1 MAGIA
6 QVGLKFDFRPLMG
19 SVDEYAKLTG
29 KEPGAALQRHGKN
42 LQVYTTQEFKKE
54 RPSKTD
60 ISFEALVARKRSR
73 KARSGKSGRAYEF
86 NKADLE
92 QGKLLGL
99 KIRSSVVADAR
110 SKFGQASSLK
120 PKARAKAKSRYEQKG
135 TRTRVSN
142 KKTRRYQGKDLNLTA
157 YMIAREI
164 AVRRSGIGY
173 LAYGMNVSKFR
184 KGDTPVTRKVSHY
197 DRYRRFA
204 SKIEMIVQPEAAQ
217 FRLHGRVPGTKKVG
231 EKRDVFKRGAQRAQ
245 EDIKVYLVGRAK
257 ANKARAFSGRRAR
270 R

>member
-6 QVGLKFDFRPLMG
+6 QVSFKVDF
-19 SVDEYAKLTG
+19 SETAKAIDTYARLTG

-42 LQVYTTQEFKKE
+42 LQIYTTQEMKKE
-54 RPSKTD
+54 RPTKQD
-60 ISFEALVARKRSR
+60 ISFEALVARKSR
-73 KARSGKSGRAYEF
+73 RKRAGKTGKAYEF
-86 NKADLE
+86 NKSDLE

-120 PKARAKAKSRYEQKG
+120 PKQASRARNRYSEKG

-157 YMIAREI
+157 YMIAREL

-173 LAYGMNVSKFR
+173 LAYGLNVSKFR

-231 EKRDVFKRGAQRAQ
+231 EKRGVFKRGAQRAR

-257 ANKARAFSGRRAR
+257 ANKARAFTGRRAR
-270 R
+270 